1 MRNIFI
7 STVVIFSAGLEIAVA
22 QDPPQPVGPSAQWCK
37 DRTIHQDQPTR
48 YRVIKMQVGDADNP
62 QVCMELLDT
71 QQMPVCRVKY
81 ECSAT

>member
-1 MRNIFI
+1 MRINRLLI
-7 STVVIFSAGLEIAVA
+7 VVLAAMSAGAVA

-71 QQMPVCRVKY
+71 QQSPICRVDY
-81 ECSAT
+81 QCPGT